1 MSMLRKNQI
10 PESAAAAALAAL
22 NSATD
27 GWRAELMATQRRV
40 VALEASGI
48 EAVNPSDGGGYDL
61 HEAAIARLNGHAYV
75 TAPTGAKPGIELFL
89 KRREIDELKRT
100 IELAAKQASE
110 TM

>member
-1 MSMLRKNQI
+1 MMMRKPI
-10 PESAAAAALAAL
+10 PETSTAAAALAGL
-22 NSATD
+22 NNAID

-61 HEAAIARLNGHAYV
+61 HEAAVARLNGHAYV
-75 TAPTGAKPGIELFL
+75 TAPAGAKPGVELFL